1 MLKKAELKF
10 CKIEG
15 FPSYHL
21 GCSKNVKKLIDIF
34 KLVFLSFY
42 KDMFAHHTKV
52 YVCTCLSTLI
62 TDIRQLLERS
72 TGAKLQNEGTTRH
85 LSWGRYFRLKG
96 MCYNIQLI
104 MQVVFTSSLDYRSV
118 WISMWCGCLCSL
130 HWMKCSLLLEFR
142 SEEPQVCFD

>member
-1 MLKKAELKF
+1 MSVKSQLAQEANVRKVLKKAELKF

-21 GCSKNVKKLIDIF
+21 WCSKNVKKLIDIF

-42 KDMFAHHTKV
+42 KGMFAHHTKV

-72 TGAKLQNEGTTRH
+72 TGAELQNEGTTRH

-96 MCYNIQLI
+96 MYYVQYLI
-104 MQVVFTSSLDYRSV
+104 NYA
-118 WISMWCGCLCSL
+118 GCI
-130 HWMKCSLLLEFR
+130 HFIFR
-142 SEEPQVCFD
+142 L